1 MEMQN
6 INHDFN
12 KSNTFKEC
20 LKTVKNKIYKKYYS
34 SNLENKLNKLII
46 NNILRNGKCHIVALF
61 KDFLLYYDYGEFLKR
76 YYKDYEIK
84 AKLVKI
90 LNYFNEALI
99 FYPNYSPLIESKYIY
114 NNIIKK
120 QMVINKIEKF
130 KKKNIKNHYKAKIKE
145 DFDEKEK
152 LFFNSTIYGDIFN
165 ESESFMSLL
174 FGVESKNKKSEI
186 KKNDL
191 IENENEKEIED
202 FIKKIDYIQSK
213 NIQNKKIENLITNN
227 NNEHNEL
234 NKENNYKKPYIADIP
249 LSASCRFI
257 QKKKYIYNKNNKN
270 NNNSNSV
277 FLKSGNNSIINQIKC
292 QKYIMDNY
300 NKDKINNFINTS
312 ENKIQINNINNN
324 SNNNAASK
332 ENINNNNNLDF
343 IEKPQDKIVYHR
355 KVKSTIIGNYSNK
368 LDLPSNLNVVNSLK
382 LVNETFG
389 ENSQNKK
396 YIKVSLYKKVKNI
409 NKNNN
414 SKNSMNKIIKVPKK
428 VNTNVASAKNIKNNK
443 TVMLKTPRGKKKE
456 KGNVIIKLTK
466 VQNNAKE
473 IEIPLVSKKPLYY
486 LVQKRKSPIYTR
498 NHISAISFNNS
509 NGEINNNNNT
519 ISINLINSY
528 RKPES
533 QIKSIYINSNM
544 TGPYSKPK
552 GLCREKKYIGMS
564 PKKLFN
570 KSCIEEKD
578 MDKF

>member
-1 MEMQN
+1 M
-6 INHDFN
+6 
-12 KSNTFKEC
+12 
-20 LKTVKNKIYKKYYS
+20 
-34 SNLENKLNKLII
+34 
-46 NNILRNGKCHIVALF
+46 
-61 KDFLLYYDYGEFLKR
+61 
-76 YYKDYEIK
+76 
-84 AKLVKI
+84 
-90 LNYFNEALI
+90 
-99 FYPNYSPLIESKYIY
+99 
-114 NNIIKK
+114 
-120 QMVINKIEKF
+120 
-130 KKKNIKNHYKAKIKE
+130 
-145 DFDEKEK
+145 
-152 LFFNSTIYGDIFN
+152 
-165 ESESFMSLL
+165 
-174 FGVESKNKKSEI
+174 
-186 KKNDL
+186 
-191 IENENEKEIED
+191 
-202 FIKKIDYIQSK
+202 
-213 NIQNKKIENLITNN
+213 
-227 NNEHNEL
+227 
-234 NKENNYKKPYIADIP
+234 
-249 LSASCRFI
+249 
-257 QKKKYIYNKNNKN
+257 
-270 NNNSNSV
+270 
-277 FLKSGNNSIINQIKC
+277 
-292 QKYIMDNY
+292 
-300 NKDKINNFINTS
+300 
-312 ENKIQINNINNN
+312 
-324 SNNNAASK
+324 
-332 ENINNNNNLDF
+332 
-343 IEKPQDKIVYHR
+343 
-355 KVKSTIIGNYSNK
+355 
-368 LDLPSNLNVVNSLK
+368 K